1 MPQITKVAKFFYD
14 NKNDFQLI
22 MYVVSQMVIL
32 FAWGFAPAIAGI
44 VAVLSVVV
52 WLSQVYCLRFCAH
65 LSSFQVMKQSVFGLF
80 FAVFMVVQAI
90 LVILVDRI

>member
-14 NKNDFQLI
+14 NKNDFRLI

-65 LSSFQVMKQSVFGLF
+65 LSLFQVMKQSAFGLF
-80 FAVFMVVQAI
+80 FAVFMVVQAV